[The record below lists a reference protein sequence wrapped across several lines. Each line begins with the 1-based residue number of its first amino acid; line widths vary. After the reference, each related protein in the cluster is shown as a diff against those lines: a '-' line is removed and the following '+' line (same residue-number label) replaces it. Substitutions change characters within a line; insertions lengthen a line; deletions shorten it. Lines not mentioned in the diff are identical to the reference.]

1 MTALKKIRVGSIIKF
16 VNFVSL
22 MPEAT
27 VSRSFL
33 SLVLCAHI
41 TEYQNKTSSE
51 KFNKVQF
58 WKKKKLALV

>member
-33 SLVLCAHI
+33 SLVLCAHYYRI
-41 TEYQNKTSSE
+41 SK
-51 KFNKVQF
+51 
-58 WKKKKLALV
+58 